1 MLGKRVTNRVK
12 YRVSNR
18 YSMNDLEE
26 RQIELMT
33 IETIVRAMEH
43 MKSNSI
49 TREYLDTIIVERKR
63 RMNELYGVS
72 K

>member
-1 MLGKRVTNRVK
+1 
-12 YRVSNR
+12 
-18 YSMNDLEE
+18 MNDLEE

-49 TREYLDTIIVERKR
+49 TREYLDTIIVERKK